1 MKYIESEEL
10 RDWVKDNLRK
20 TIFQKAHALAVQ
32 TGCEVLVKLQDTR
45 DITGRQYY
53 ATHNLQRAYMNNALR
68 KHPAEMFVSGET
80 GLPLVNQA
88 TQIGESADNVEPN
101 GVLSNEASTV
111 STAGNQTDGDDVPGD
126 IQIKMEAMSGD
137 EDSSDIPHDNITDEE
152 PGMDVDMYT
161 NINPSPRNHGTSSQ
175 RYTSS
180 QSPQHLYQCAIC
192 QKTFRTINILQMH
205 TQTFH
210 LRSVTMMSPTRML
223 NIRGKARSGRKSYA
237 KQEQEQ
243 RRYPCSMC
251 ERTFHHPDLLK
262 DHVSRSHMGQS
273 ILASSL
279 KGIQA
284 TSSAVTTDTSSPSSS
299 MSQSQIQVSS
309 GSSSQGFQD
318 NPGTSDVT
326 RLEEDVSDQHIQMS
340 PLKQLIPTEAF
351 LGNLGNHPSSIFC
364 QSSPTP
370 SFKHPSGGPSSR
382 NNTPASN
389 QGEAKGPMPIIK
401 IMKAIL
407 AIGGPV
413 ATANTVKDNLRNRN
427 YDRVTNDLF
436 VDAANQLKDM
446 GLGYLVACKNGSG
459 RLVDVFIKKP
469 PEEVVD
475 ILEANSGLCDPSVY
489 ATTFASQT
497 PVRLMRSSQLM
508 DNLIASGLVSEEH
521 LKPHQMKS
529 LEANEQSYSSMNM
542 FDGNSMGV
550 APLEVND
557 GGFSTTCINVF
568 DGNEGG
574 MPNPDEQ
581 LGNDEGV
588 PNPDVQLGNSS
599 DSFTE
604 TFVVE

>member
-389 QGEAKGPMPIIK
+389 QVPKKSRFTLTPSQPHAKPIQPMSIQDIK
-401 IMKAIL
+401 RSIL
-407 AIGGPV
+407 LTAGPV
-413 ATANTVKDNLRNRN
+413 ATYRTFAKQGSPHLRTITKEQYSNAVHELQAANLGNVIIIKRGSRPESIIYIKRPPQEAKEGLTTQDLCPIEKYTEKYQRPPPSGMNANVRLKVVELG
-427 YDRVTNDLF
+427 YVTEEQMRSQPYQGRLF
-436 VDAANQLKDM
+436 VPD
-446 GLGYLVACKNGSG
+446 
-459 RLVDVFIKKP
+459 
-469 PEEVVD
+469 
-475 ILEANSGLCDPSVY
+475 
-489 ATTFASQT
+489 
-497 PVRLMRSSQLM
+497 LM
-508 DNLIASGLVSEEH
+508 
-521 LKPHQMKS
+521 
-529 LEANEQSYSSMNM
+529 
-542 FDGNSMGV
+542 
-550 APLEVND
+550 
-557 GGFSTTCINVF
+557 
-568 DGNEGG
+568 
-574 MPNPDEQ
+574 
-581 LGNDEGV
+581 
-588 PNPDVQLGNSS
+588 
-599 DSFTE
+599 
-604 TFVVE
+604 